1 MGDELVPGASDLGLF
16 SEELGFRTE
25 LEGPAA
31 DMGVSLHSALGNP
44 MALEGDPIL
53 IPLLIHCD
61 PGWVTSSLWFSVF
74 SSINGDQNTNYSKLL

>member
-16 SEELGFRTE
+16 SEEVGFRTE
-25 LEGPAA
+25 LKGPAA

-53 IPLLIHCD
+53 IPLLIYCD
-61 PGWVTSSLWFSVF
+61 PGWVTSSLWFLVF